1 MQAVVVNESGWQAS
15 GPKVLPP
22 ELQRAWFLENR
33 NQLAARYFG
42 YYVAVYEDSVVD
54 SDRNLAALVN
64 RFFSEYGMVDAY
76 FGFVGKEP
84 PRGVA
89 SV

>member
-1 MQAVVVNESGWQAS
+1 VVVNQSGWEVL
-15 GPKVLPP
+15 GPRALPP
-22 ELQRAWFLENR
+22 EWEKAWFLQNK
-33 NQLAARYFG
+33 NALAARHTGF
-42 YYVAVYEDSVVD
+42 YVAVYGQGVVD

-64 RFFSEYGMVDAY
+64 RFFSEHGLVDAY

-84 PRGVA
+84 PKGVA